1 MRRKTYI
8 LLLISIL
15 SLPFMQACNKGMGC
29 PGVKSYTE
37 KSQQKSNGKGEGPWT
52 KKSKKKDKK
61 KASSGIVPSKYAK
74 KRDL

>member
-1 MRRKTYI
+1 
-8 LLLISIL
+8 
-15 SLPFMQACNKGMGC
+15 MGC